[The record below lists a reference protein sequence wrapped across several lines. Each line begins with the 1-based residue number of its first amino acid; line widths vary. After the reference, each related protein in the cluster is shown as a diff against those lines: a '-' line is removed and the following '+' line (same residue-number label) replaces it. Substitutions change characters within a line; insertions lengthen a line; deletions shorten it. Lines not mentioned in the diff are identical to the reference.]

1 MPHEHLVDVIAID
14 GPAASG
20 KSTIGYAL
28 AQRLGYLFL
37 DTGSMY
43 RAMTLAA
50 LRLGLALDDVAALTA
65 LAEQIEI
72 DVLPPGEAADGRQ
85 CTILLN
91 GEDVTWALRL
101 PEVEAGV
108 SAVSAVAGVRAQL
121 VSRQREMG
129 RRGGIVM
136 VGRDI
141 GTVVMPDA

>member
-50 LRLGLALDDVAALTA
+50 IRRGVAFDDAAALTA
-65 LAEQIEI
+65 LAGQVDL

-85 CTILLN
+85 YTILLD

-108 SAVSAVAGVRAQL
+108 SAVSAVPGVRARL
-121 VSRQREMG
+121 VELEL
-129 RRGGIVM
+129 
-136 VGRDI
+136 
-141 GTVVMPDA
+141 